1 MLEYLVLASGIFF
14 VLSLFP
20 WRGRG
25 RAAIL
30 GWAAMVLY
38 LIAEIPYYLSL
49 NNFLYPTLAILA
61 LPFLLVT
68 ARRLLRDDPAIL
80 ALSRGA
86 ALAFLIYAP
95 FAYLPSL
102 GNFLI
107 GVVTGQIVSL
117 LSALGYPATVLDWNL
132 IGRNGFRI
140 EIILACTGI
149 QSMAI
154 MLGVAAAVPTTTRQ
168 KLLAFLLVVPT
179 IYLLNLARNVFVIIA
194 YTGQWFPYLPAIAS
208 NGEYGYESFFW
219 AHNVLAEGGAL
230 IALVAIAYGLFIII
244 PDLARWAVDLYGI
257 YTSDL
262 AGLYRGARARIHT

>member
-1 MLEYLVLASGIFF
+1 MIEYLVLASGVFF
-14 VLSLFP
+14 VLSLLP

-30 GWAAMVLY
+30 GWAAIVLY
-38 LIAEIPYYLSL
+38 LIGEIPYYLSL
-49 NNFLYPTLAILA
+49 NNILYPTLAVLA
-61 LPFLLVT
+61 VPFLLVT
-68 ARRLLRDDPAIL
+68 ARRLMRDDPAIL

-86 ALAFLIYAP
+86 AVAFLIFAP
-95 FAYLPSL
+95 FAYIPAL

-107 GVVTGQIVSL
+107 GVVTGQIVSF
-117 LSALGYPATVLDWNL
+117 LSAVGYPATLLDWNL

-168 KLLAFLLVVPT
+168 KILAFLLVVPT

-208 NGEYGYESFFW
+208 NGENGYESFFW
-219 AHNVLAEGGAL
+219 AHNVMAEGGAL
-230 IALVAIAYGLFIII
+230 ITLIAIAYGLFVII
-244 PDLARWAVDLYGI
+244 PDLGIWAADLYSI
-257 YTSDL
+257 YIADL
-262 AGLYRGARARIHT
+262 TGLYRAIVARIRR